1 MEEILFREVLTDES
15 LVKAHAS
22 ISLKNNLYYQEVE
35 AISWYTA
42 EKRILKRLRG
52 CSRDTFL
59 LSDIVDMT
67 RDALSPTRAWFA
79 ARELREDG
87 TTTIDRSEWSA
98 FQVIEVLNGKHFPL
112 IAEADWAV
120 IHRAQDMVRAMLA
133 AAHEV
138 EEAAA

>member
-42 EKRILKRLRG
+42 EKRMLKRLRG

-79 ARELREDG
+79 ARELMDRGLITETGECMVDSSG
-87 TTTIDRSEWSA
+87 T
-98 FQVIEVLNGKHFPL
+98 
-112 IAEADWAV
+112 
-120 IHRAQDMVRAMLA
+120 RACLLTLTEQGRA
-133 AAHEV
+133 AA
-138 EEAAA
+138 